1 MQVFQY
7 LFDALGK
14 PLFTQVQLVQNRRQL
29 SVQVIESLQFAF
41 IVRSH
46 IQRMSAATMMQHGH
60 THNHSRSN

>member
-46 IQRMSAATMMQHGH
+46 IQRMSAATMIQH
-60 THNHSRSN
+60 